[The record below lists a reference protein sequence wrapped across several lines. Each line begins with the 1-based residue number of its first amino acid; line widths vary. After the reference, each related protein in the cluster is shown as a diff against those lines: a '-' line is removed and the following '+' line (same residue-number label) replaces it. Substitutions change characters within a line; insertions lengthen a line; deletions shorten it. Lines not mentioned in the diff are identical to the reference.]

1 MIPHFNVSHVNFLKT
16 KTFGLIAA
24 LLTVTIWASFL
35 VGTRFAVNGDFTV
48 EEILVLRLVPG
59 AFALIPLMLKYD
71 LLPRKQSWLRS
82 IILMIAAIAAYLL
95 AKEVPDKRR
104 SLGLIL
110 ILVGALVVG
119 LWDILLGSGGET
131 WKGHLMFLCG
141 SGLFAIYSVI
151 FRQSGLTPLH
161 GLIIGLFW
169 GTLTITPFLILT
181 GNVTFANSGTSSIIV
196 MIVLQSFVIGILATI
211 FFNYAVKILGAAE
224 TGAFGALTPILA
236 LVGGIFL
243 LDEPFEPFKLF
254 GVTLVALGVLLASG
268 LLDKPKL

>member
-1 MIPHFNVSHVNFLKT
+1 
-16 KTFGLIAA
+16 
-24 LLTVTIWASFL
+24 
-35 VGTRFAVNGDFTV
+35 
-48 EEILVLRLVPG
+48 
-59 AFALIPLMLKYD
+59 
-71 LLPRKQSWLRS
+71 
-82 IILMIAAIAAYLL
+82 
-95 AKEVPDKRR
+95 
-104 SLGLIL
+104 
-110 ILVGALVVG
+110 
-119 LWDILLGSGGET
+119 
-131 WKGHLMFLCG
+131 MFLSG

-196 MIVLQSFVIGILATI
+196 MIVLQSFIIGILATI
-211 FFNYAVKILGAAE
+211 FFSYAVKILGAAE

-243 LDEPFEPFKLF
+243 LDEPFEPFKIF
-254 GVTLVALGVLLASG
+254 GVTLVAFGVLLASG